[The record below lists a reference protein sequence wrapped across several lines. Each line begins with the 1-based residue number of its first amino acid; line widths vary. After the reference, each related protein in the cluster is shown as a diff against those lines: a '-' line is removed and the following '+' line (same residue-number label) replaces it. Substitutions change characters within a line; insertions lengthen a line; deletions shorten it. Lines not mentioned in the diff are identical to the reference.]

1 LPITPA
7 GDDPVK
13 FFILL
18 LVALL
23 FMAPAIRLLSAAS
36 RTRQTPELWA
46 ALYFLGAGI
55 GLPLRLYGSSI
66 LETQPDFAS
75 TINLFGHL
83 FFASGVI
90 AMTIFTWRVF
100 HPERKRARA
109 FAIALITLIVST
121 TCYTLSTGMGSAETS
136 AEMIATNS
144 ARLVPTYWAF
154 FESFKYWGAMRKR
167 AALGL
172 GDPIVTNRF
181 LLWAIWTA
189 AVSAL
194 PTASLGL
201 RVLEMLVTA
210 SGTSVA
216 VSELLE
222 PVLLGLRILFLAVA
236 PLAVIALSLSF
247 FPPARYLEGIRARA
261 ADSSTA

>member
-1 LPITPA
+1 MKLS
-7 GDDPVK
+7 
-13 FFILL
+13 ILL

-23 FMAPAIRLLSAAS
+23 FLAPAIRLMSAAL
-36 RTRQTPELWA
+36 RTREKPELLA

-66 LETQPDFAS
+66 FDSQPELAS
-75 TINLFGHL
+75 TVNVLGHL

-100 HPERKRARA
+100 HPRRRGARA
-109 FAIALITLIVST
+109 FAIATITLIVST
-121 TCYTLSTGMGSAETS
+121 TIYTLVSGMGSAETS
-136 AEMIATNS
+136 VEMIATNS

-154 FESFKYWGAMRKR
+154 FESFRYWGAMRKR

-172 GDPIVTNRF
+172 GDPVVTNRF

-189 AVSAL
+189 AVSVL

-201 RVLEMLVTA
+201 RLLEMLVSA
-210 SGTSVA
+210 SGTSVV
-216 VSELLE
+216 VSELLQ
-222 PVLLGLRILFLAVA
+222 PALLGLRLLFLGVA
-236 PLAVIALSLSF
+236 PIAVVALSLSF
-247 FPPARYLEGIRARA
+247 FPPTRYLDGIRARA
-261 ADSSTA
+261 ADSSTV